1 MMNAVSIHNQLE
13 LPLRQ
18 VAHLLQVPP
27 FVVVRLA
34 LRLQQMTPKTPNSQD
49 DQRLPPVKVGNP
61 SENFYTLTQIQL
73 LENCMDAIRQGRSL
87 TGFLEGFQQQ
97 GAPLCSPE
105 KDPLEKS
112 KGLLSVNI
120 RRLPAYKGKTP
131 FLCQQKAVLSPVKKP
146 LPAPPS
152 AFPILKKRST
162 PPAQWFPSR

>member
-34 LRLQQMTPKTPNSQD
+34 LRLQQMTPKTSSNPDVRRLHPLKAGSQ
-49 DQRLPPVKVGNP
+49 

-97 GAPLCSPE
+97 GTPLCSPNT
-105 KDPLEKS
+105 DPLEKS

-131 FLCQQKAVLSPVKKP
+131 FLRQQKAVISPVKKP
-146 LPAPPS
+146 ITPTPS
-152 AFPILKKRST
+152 AFPILKKRTT
-162 PPAQWFPSR
+162 PPGQWFPSR

>member
-1 MMNAVSIHNQLE
+1 MNAVSIHNQLE

-34 LRLQQMTPKTPNSQD
+34 LRLQQMTPKTPSSQHAR
-49 DQRLPPVKVGNP
+49 RLPPLKAGNQ
-61 SENFYTLTQIQL
+61 SESFYTLTQIQL

-97 GAPLCSPE
+97 GVPLFSPE

-120 RRLPAYKGKTP
+120 RRLPAYKGNPP
-131 FLCQQKAVLSPVKKP
+131 FLCQQKAVISPVKNPIQPP
-146 LPAPPS
+146 LL
-152 AFPILKKRST
+152 AFPILKKRT